1 MSEQFDLSSNI
12 DDLSKHYNWTIREKQ
27 RVEQLVQDECKKLMT
42 KNIPRDWYDGE
53 NLKSSVN
60 YYATDKEVNDKIEF
74 IRFMGHTGKYEGD
87 PVQMSLYIRF
97 KDGTDK
103 WFLCEQNED
112 GSWDKDIFT
121 KTLAIA
127 DEYLS
132 TLQNESL
139 VV

>member
-74 IRFMGHTGKYEGD
+74 IRFMGHIGKYEGD

>member
-1 MSEQFDLSSNI
+1 MSEHFDLPSNI
-12 DDLSKHYNWTIREKQ
+12 DDLSKHYNWTTREKQ

-42 KNIPRDWYDGE
+42 KSIPRDWYDGE

-60 YYATDKEVNDKIEF
+60 YYATDKEINAKIEF

-103 WFLCEQNED
+103 WFLCQQNED

-132 TLQNESL
+132 TLKNESL

>member
-1 MSEQFDLSSNI
+1 MSEQFDLPSNI
-12 DDLSKHYNWTIREKQ
+12 DDLSKHYNWTTREKQ

-42 KNIPRDWYDGE
+42 KSIPRDWYDGE

-60 YYATDKEVNDKIEF
+60 YYATDKEINAKIEF

-103 WFLCEQNED
+103 WFLCQQNED

-121 KTLAIA
+121 KTLDIA

-132 TLQNESL
+132 TLKNESL

>member
-60 YYATDKEVNDKIEF
+60 YYATNKEVNDKIEF

>member
-1 MSEQFDLSSNI
+1 MSEQFDLPSNI
-12 DDLSKHYNWTIREKQ
+12 DDLSKHYNWTRREKQ

-42 KNIPRDWYDGE
+42 KSIPRDWYDGE

-60 YYATDKEVNDKIEF
+60 YYATDKEVNAKIEF
-74 IRFMGHTGKYEGD
+74 IRFMGHTGKYKGD

-97 KDGTDK
+97 KDGSNK
-103 WFLCEQNED
+103 WFLCQQNED

-121 KTLAIA
+121 KTLAID

-132 TLQNESL
+132 TLQN
-139 VV
+139 

>member
-1 MSEQFDLSSNI
+1 MSEQFDLPSNI
-12 DDLSKHYNWTIREKQ
+12 DDLSKHYNWTTREKE

-42 KNIPRDWYDGE
+42 KSIPRDWYDGE

-60 YYATDKEVNDKIEF
+60 YYATDKDVNAKIEF

-103 WFLCEQNED
+103 WFLCQQNED